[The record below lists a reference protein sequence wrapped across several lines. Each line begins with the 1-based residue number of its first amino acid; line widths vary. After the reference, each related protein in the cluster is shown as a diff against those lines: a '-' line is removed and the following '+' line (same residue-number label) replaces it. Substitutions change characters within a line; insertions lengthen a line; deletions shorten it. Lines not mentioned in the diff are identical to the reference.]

1 MVTEAPTPEL
11 PIAQCSAFAGP
22 RLIARG
28 APADVARRV
37 SEHMA
42 AHAHGDA
49 VLVFDDLTGKQLE
62 LEAPGATS
70 PPAPEP
76 VIRRRG
82 RPQMGVV
89 AREVTLLPR
98 HWEWLAAQPGGASV
112 ALRKLV
118 EERMRTPTWFQEVRK
133 AQERTYLFITA
144 IAGNLAGYE
153 EAVRQLFRR
162 EAAAF
167 REAIAAWPDD
177 VREHA
182 LRLSEAAFVAN
193 PDKKTQ
199 QA

>member
-1 MVTEAPTPEL
+1 
-11 PIAQCSAFAGP
+11 
-22 RLIARG
+22 
-28 APADVARRV
+28 VARRV
-37 SEHMA
+37 SEHLA
-42 AHAHGDA
+42 AEPNGAP

-62 LEAPGATS
+62 LDTATAPQPDA
-70 PPAPEP
+70 PAPEP

-118 EERMRTPTWFQEVRK
+118 EERLRTPTWFQDVRK

-144 IAGNLAGYE
+144 IAGNRAGYE

-167 REAIAAWPDD
+167 HQAIADWPDD

-182 LRLSEAAFVAN
+182 RQLAEGAFASN
-193 PDKKTQ
+193 PDKRTQ
-199 QA
+199 QP